1 LAYKLAGEE
10 DSSRKHNFEGQKDDK
25 LKSLIHK
32 SCQDLFINQM
42 RKPAKKATK
51 EERKPKALVL

>member
-1 LAYKLAGEE
+1 MQKDQKQVSPFNLAFKLAGEE

-32 SCQDLFINQM
+32 SC
-42 RKPAKKATK
+42 
-51 EERKPKALVL
+51 